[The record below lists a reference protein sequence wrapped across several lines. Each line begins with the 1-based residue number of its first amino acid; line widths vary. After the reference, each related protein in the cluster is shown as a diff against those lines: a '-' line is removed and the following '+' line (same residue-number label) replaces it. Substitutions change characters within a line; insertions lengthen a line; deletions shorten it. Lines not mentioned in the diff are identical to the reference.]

1 MCCLR
6 APKVGGSFSL
16 SAMHLQNRC
25 QHNSGMLESWMP
37 FGRYA
42 VQTNLAKVN
51 CKSSL
56 ISTSSQSVHRA
67 LNSKRIPVAL
77 NGDGPMLSFDFAWE
91 KVVVDSCLASC
102 RMELA
107 LEILCEA

>member
-1 MCCLR
+1 M
-6 APKVGGSFSL
+6 
-16 SAMHLQNRC
+16 
-25 QHNSGMLESWMP
+25 
-37 FGRYA
+37 
-42 VQTNLAKVN
+42 
-51 CKSSL
+51 
-56 ISTSSQSVHRA
+56 
-67 LNSKRIPVAL
+67 AL